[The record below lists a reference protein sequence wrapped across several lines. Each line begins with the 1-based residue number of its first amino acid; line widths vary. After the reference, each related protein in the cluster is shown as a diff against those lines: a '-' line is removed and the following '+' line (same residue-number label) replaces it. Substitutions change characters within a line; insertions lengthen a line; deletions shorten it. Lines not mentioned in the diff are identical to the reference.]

1 MQRRLLLA
9 TPTLLL
15 AQSNTP
21 PDIVQEMVGVSHRD
35 PKRVREI
42 LDQQPGLVNASIDWG
57 FGDWESALDAASHVG
72 NRDVAELL
80 LSRGARPTIFSAAM
94 LGQLDVVKHFIAL
107 QPGIQKTYG
116 PHGITLFAHARSNE
130 MKEYLKSLG
139 DADNKLPS
147 LPVSA
152 EDKTRL
158 SGNYTSSAGAFRVD
172 VQNDRLGLAGPGIRA
187 RVQLHN
193 KAALDFYPAGAPWV
207 SITFPQ
213 SGTLSIKGG
222 ALNIQA
228 QRA

>member
-9 TPTLLL
+9 SPTLLL
-15 AQSNTP
+15 AQGNPP
-21 PDIVQEMVGVSHRD
+21 PDTVQEMVGVSHRD
-35 PKRVREI
+35 AKRVREI

-72 NRDVAELL
+72 NREVAELL

-94 LGQLDVVKHFIAL
+94 LGQIDVVKNFIAL

-147 LPVSA
+147 LPVSP
-152 EDKTRL
+152 EEKNSL
-158 SGNYTSSAGAFRVD
+158 SGSYASSAGTFRVD
-172 VQNDRLGLAGPGIRA
+172 VQNERLGLSGPGIRS
-187 RVQLHN
+187 RVLLHN
-193 KAALDFYPAGAPWV
+193 KGALDFYPAGAPWMK
-207 SITFPQ
+207 ITFPQ
-213 SGTLSIKGG
+213 PGALSIKGG

>member
-9 TPTLLL
+9 SPTLLL
-15 AQSNTP
+15 AQVATS

-42 LDQQPGLVNASIDWG
+42 LDLQPGLVNASIDWG

-72 NRDVAELL
+72 NREVAELL
-80 LSRGARPTIFSAAM
+80 LARGARPTIFSAAM
-94 LGQLDVVKHFIAL
+94 LGQIDVVKNFVAL

-130 MKEYLKSLG
+130 MKEYLKALG
-139 DADNKLPS
+139 DADNKLTS

-152 EDKTRL
+152 EEKTAV
-158 SGNYTSSAGAFRVD
+158 SGKYAFSGGVFQVD
-172 VQNDRLGLAGPGIRA
+172 VQNDRLGLAGTGVRS
-187 RVQLHN
+187 RVLIHH
-193 KAALDFYPAGAPWV
+193 KGALNFYPSGAPWV
-207 SITFPQ
+207 KVAFPKP
-213 SGTLSIKGG
+213 GILSIQGG
-222 ALNIQA
+222 ALNVEA

>member
-9 TPTLLL
+9 SPTLLL
-15 AQSNTP
+15 AQAATS
-21 PDIVQEMVGVSHRD
+21 PDITQEMVGVSHRD

-42 LDQQPGLVNASIDWG
+42 LDLQPGLANASIDWG

-72 NRDVAELL
+72 NREVAELL

-94 LGQLDVVKHFIAL
+94 LGQLDVVKNFIAL

-152 EDKTRL
+152 EEKTSL
-158 SGNYTSSAGAFRVD
+158 SGKYAAASGAFEIN
-172 VQNDRLGLAGPGIRA
+172 VQNDRLGLSGPGVRS
-187 RVQLHN
+187 RVLIHH
-193 KAALDFYPAGAPWV
+193 KGALEFYPSGAPWV
-207 SITFPQ
+207 KITFPKA
-213 SGTLSIKGG
+213 GTLSIQGG
-222 ALNIQA
+222 AFNIQA